1 MSASTQVFEKVFK
14 KPWIWAYLGT
24 LIVWLVTIAFTKG
37 QGAGDIVTAALS
49 FATFTVIVGIGQM
62 LVITTGPGNIDLS
75 IPANIAL
82 SGAVTMKIM
91 DGSNEMLFIGIVVA
105 LGCGLAV
112 GIFNYS
118 LIRILR
124 IPPIIATLSSS
135 FLILST
141 AIAYGRGLK
150 IKPPTLLADFA
161 TMRLFGIPVLAI
173 FVIAM
178 AVFFSIVLHRTLYGR
193 SVLAIGQNMRAAWLA
208 GIKVERIRFITYVL
222 SALLA
227 SICGLVLAGFSG
239 GASLNM
245 GEEYL
250 LASIA
255 VVVIGGSSVAGGKSN
270 VPGIWGAALFLFL
283 LVTMLNTLG
292 VTAGVR
298 LILTGLIIIA
308 VITTAGGD
316 KPQH

>member
-1 MSASTQVFEKVFK
+1 MIRLGSSLERLFK

-24 LIVWLVTIAFTKG
+24 IMVWLITVSFTRG
-37 QGAGDIVTAALS
+37 QGAGDIITAALS

-62 LVITTGPGNIDLS
+62 FVITTGPGNIDLS

-91 DGSNEMLFIGIVVA
+91 DGSNEMLLIGFLVA
-105 LGCGLAV
+105 MGCGLAV
-112 GIFNYS
+112 GIVNYS

-135 FLILST
+135 FLVMST

-150 IKPPTLLADFA
+150 IKPPPLLADFT
-161 TMRLFGIPVLAI
+161 TMRVLGVPVLALV
-173 FVIAM
+173 VIAL
-178 AVFFSIVLHRTLYGR
+178 AFGFSVVLNRTLYGR

-208 GIKVERIRFITYVL
+208 GIKIERIRFATYVL

-227 SICGLVLAGFSG
+227 SLCGLFLAGFSG

-250 LASIA
+250 LGSIA
-255 VVVIGGSSVAGGKSN
+255 VVVIGGTSVAGGKSN
-270 VPGIWGAALFLFL
+270 VPGIWGAALFMFL
-283 LVTMLNTLG
+283 LVTMLNTVG
-292 VTAGVR
+292 ASGGVR
-298 LILTGLIIIA
+298 LIMTGLIIIA
-308 VITTAGGD
+308 VITAAGGE